1 MLHLKCVNHLSSRPG
16 PGRSWVRFASLAHA
30 IVSLRMAYCGLFK
43 LYPATLN
50 ECGDQLRSNQI
61 WLGASSPSRLGA
73 SRTRIVRLSLLS
85 GLIGLSLLA
94 SKCAL
99 SQDGFVPTEANA
111 RAVDVHAQLEPGPN
125 LDPQINPISA
135 GISDSPTIAPAANTP
150 APEVSLLATALRQP
164 LTQDQTPPQPA
175 QPSFFK
181 RPVKSEIIVEGL
193 VSYGNYKIFA
203 SGYDMKLFT
212 AGVEYDRHSW
222 GYFLKAQV
230 DYVAEFL
237 PFVLLDKPLCEDI
250 YGNPCGDIYSNPPV
264 TIDESKKVRQFV
276 PGMGISPIG
285 FRMLWRPSKKIQPY
299 LEAKGGILGFTHKV
313 PSSVSSY
320 ENFTLQSAMGAEVK
334 MNARWGLRL
343 GLFSDFHFSNAFV
356 VPVNPGLDVMS
367 ANLGLS
373 YHFGAEK

>member
-1 MLHLKCVNHLSSRPG
+1 M
-16 PGRSWVRFASLAHA
+16 RS
-30 IVSLRMAYCGLFK
+30 K
-43 LYPATLN
+43 
-50 ECGDQLRSNQI
+50 QI
-61 WLGASSPSRLGA
+61 WLGASSESRLRA
-73 SRTRIVRLSLLS
+73 SRTRRVRPILLS
-85 GLIGLSLLA
+85 GFIGISLLA
-94 SKCAL
+94 SQCAF
-99 SQDGFVPTEANA
+99 SQERSLPGEASTPIAAPTPDEAVSTLDA
-111 RAVDVHAQLEPGPN
+111 RVDATPTGIPAVVN
-125 LDPQINPISA
+125 SA
-135 GISDSPTIAPAANTP
+135 SDTDLFAA
-150 APEVSLLATALRQP
+150 ALRKP
-164 LTQDQTPPQPA
+164 LDQDQTAPQPA

-222 GYFLKAQV
+222 GYFLKAQL

-237 PFVLLDKPLCEDI
+237 PFVLLDKPLREDI
-250 YGNPCGDIYSNPPV
+250 YGNPYADPYSNPPV
-264 TIDESKKVRQFV
+264 TIDESKKIRQKV
-276 PGMGISPIG
+276 PGIGLSPIG

-313 PSSVSSY
+313 PSSVSAY
-320 ENFTLQSAMGAEVK
+320 ENFSLQSAMGAEVK
-334 MNARWGLRL
+334 MSARWGLRL

-356 VPVNPGLDVMS
+356 VPNNPGLDVMN